1 MSEMPLGRNTS
12 YPKTYNPEVL
22 FPIPRIDNRRRLG
35 VHSEVLPFRGY
46 DLWRAY
52 EVSWLDLRGKPVV
65 MLAEFMVPVH
75 SPYMVESK
83 SFKLYLNSFNQT
95 RFANPDDVRE
105 RLVSDLSGVAGAEV
119 LVQLSSL
126 SSVEEFGISLPQG
139 ESLDVLEIDIDCYQ
153 PDPALLRADA
163 ATVVEETLYSDLFKS
178 NCPVTGQPDWGT
190 VVLRYH
196 GPRIDHAGLLRYL
209 ISFRDHEGFHED
221 CTEQIFCDLMARC
234 RPINL
239 GITLHFLRRGG
250 LEIVPVRSTEPALLD
265 FPAARLIRQ

>member
-1 MSEMPLGRNTS
+1 MRDGRGV
-12 YPKTYNPEVL
+12 KMV
-22 FPIPRIDNRRRLG
+22 DN
-35 VHSEVLPFRGY
+35 
-46 DLWRAY
+46 
-52 EVSWLDLRGKPVV
+52 VSL
-65 MLAEFMVPVH
+65 
-75 SPYMVESK
+75 
-83 SFKLYLNSFNQT
+83 
-95 RFANPDDVRE
+95 DVRAGE
-105 RLVSDLSGVAGAEV
+105 IVGIAGVAGNGQSQLLEAIAGIRRAEA
-119 LVQLSSL
+119 
-126 SSVEEFGISLPQG
+126 G
-139 ESLDVLEIDIDCYQ
+139 EVTLDGQ
-153 PDPALLRADA
+153 PVHVTGHADPALLRADA